1 MASRR
6 CRRIDDHQP
15 QLMGGTGTQVE
26 QQVVA
31 LTWPTVQQCAGPVD
45 RTVARGL
52 TFALLAVIEAS
63 GAGSGI
69 RPRVRARANA

>member
-1 MASRR
+1 
-6 CRRIDDHQP
+6 
-15 QLMGGTGTQVE
+15 MGGTGTQVE

-31 LTWPTVQQCAGPVD
+31 LTWPAVQQRTGPID
-45 RTVARGL
+45 RPVARGL
-52 TFALLAVIEAS
+52 TFALLAVVEAS